1 MVVNDWSAFCGLD
14 TTSAEL
20 AVVESIFKL
29 REAGPQARPP
39 ADMPRASLRF
49 PHRRFRTTLHYSAA
63 AGCSAHALGLPPACM
78 GGFFLTLWAFCAV
91 DHQ

>member
-39 ADMPRASLRF
+39 ADMPRASLPLPR
-49 PHRRFRTTLHYSAA
+49 RRFRTTQLLLAA
-63 AGCSAHALGLPPACM
+63 VHTHCSGLPPACM
-78 GGFFLTLWAFCAV
+78 VFF
-91 DHQ
+91 